1 MRSTL
6 NIDIFPQET
15 ANFVTHKWLE
25 LKQKAVILLGW
36 EVIYLSS
43 ELQEQWGI
51 ERGTSKND
59 EATEGA
65 ATYVHKI
72 PQILGWP

>member
-1 MRSTL
+1 MRPTH

-15 ANFVTHKWLE
+15 ASFVAHKWLE
-25 LKQKAVILLGW
+25 FKQKAVILLGW

-43 ELQEQWGI
+43 ELQEQWEI
-51 ERGTSKND
+51 ERGTPKND
-59 EATEGA
+59 VATEGA

-72 PQILGWP
+72 PQILG